1 MLRPGIRVT
10 VYPSALTFAF
20 SPVALTGMYCLNG
33 NGTTPANDSWNTDET
48 VNPLY
53 KMTKKDW
60 WFHHYD
66 ACDEFPPAEGVFL
79 ELPANGEFTVELAT
93 NRAFTSLSYDGTQ
106 ARTLDLLRYLS
117 TLLTR
122 SLTGTFPGGQ
132 DHINYTEFRKGVDC
146 ITSPNLHT
154 KSESMAAGTAFAISY
169 ESDISQV
176 TPENLVVFSI
186 LYHTP
191 WKRVVNYPVP
201 NLPACPPDGCIC
213 AWGWVPNGC
222 GEPNMYMHGLRC
234 KVTGEPGTT
243 ALASAVPPNWCEDS
257 PANCTTGAR
266 QMIYWNQLDG
276 NNIVVSGND
285 LSGSP
290 KSPAYNSVLGFHEG
304 AQHDIFVTKT
314 RRGVPNN
321 AQAQNMFLPHW
332 SAGRVC
338 LLLFALG
345 MVCTL

>member
-1 MLRPGIRVT
+1 MISLSTIL
-10 VYPSALTFAF
+10 LTSFVFPLAGAH
-20 SPVALTGMYCLNG
+20 VAAWHPGMYCLNG

-53 KMTKKDW
+53 KMTKQDW

-66 ACDEFPPAEGVFL
+66 ACDEFPPADGVFL

-93 NRAFTSLSYDGTQ
+93 NRAFTSLSYNGKQ
-106 ARTLDLLRYLS
+106 A
-117 TLLTR
+117 
-122 SLTGTFPGGQ
+122 GTFPGGQ
-132 DHINYTEFRKGVDC
+132 DHLNYTEFRKGVDC

-169 ESDISQV
+169 QQLIFRTS
-176 TPENLVVFSI
+176 
-186 LYHTP
+186 TP
-191 WKRVVNYPVP
+191 WKRIANYSVP

-243 ALASAVPPNWCEDS
+243 VLASAVPPTWCEDS
-257 PANCTTGAR
+257 PANCTAGAR

-290 KSPAYNSVLGFHEG
+290 KSPAYNSVLGFREG

-314 RRGVPNN
+314 RRSVPNN
-321 AQAQNMFLPHW
+321 AQAQSMFPRWCTGFL
-332 SAGRVC
+332 C
-338 LLLFALG
+338 LLLVAFIVVHDAILQS
-345 MVCTL
+345 V